1 VLVKIA
7 ADTLRQIRSVLEKTA
22 ELEKKSAELQRDND
36 VYKRTLELVARG
48 HIDPEIALDKVAEFK
63 SDVDRLRIFEVAVE
77 LGSQETTKLGT
88 AVDAVSENSSGGDS
102 PEGKYARRL
111 RETADELGVY

>member
-1 VLVKIA
+1 MLVKIG
-7 ADTLRQIRSVLEKTA
+7 ADTLKRIRSVLEKTA
-22 ELEKKSAELQRDND
+22 ELEKKSAELAKDND
-36 VYKRTLELVARG
+36 IYKRTLELVAQG

-63 SDVDRLRIFEVAVE
+63 ADDDRLRIFEVAVSI
-77 LGSQETTKLGT
+77 GSQETTKLGT